1 MVFIINKSLV
11 LNFSREFDSR
21 NLELLQQKDA
31 YRYEYLDSFEKF
43 SENKVTPQK
52 MFLRVFERWNNW
64 Q

>member
-43 SENKVTPQK
+43 SENKFTAQK